1 MNPVETD
8 GNLLLQ
14 KEISQIQGIDYM
26 CLEFT
31 SLIL

>member
-1 MNPVETD
+1 MNPVEID

-14 KEISQIQGIDYM
+14 KISQIQGIDYT